1 MIRVTENKV
10 TGFTLIELL
19 IVIAILGILVT
30 LALPSYQSYAN
41 KAKFQEVIM
50 ATAPY
55 KLAADLAVQLEGL
68 ALADLDAG
76 QNGIPAGIASGDS
89 ENQYLD
95 SITVADGVVT
105 AVGKN
110 ISGDTRPDYILQAE
124 IVNGQIKWSVS
135 DSSTCLAANL
145 C

>member
-10 TGFTLIELL
+10 NGFTLIELL

-30 LALPSYQSYAN
+30 LALPSYQRYAN

-68 ALADLDAG
+68 TVADLDAG
-76 QNGIPAGIASGDS
+76 ENGIPADIVSGAS

-95 SITVADGVVT
+95 SITVADGVIT

-110 ISGDTRPDYILQAE
+110 ISGDTEFSYILQAE

-135 DSSTCLAANL
+135 ESSTCLTTDL